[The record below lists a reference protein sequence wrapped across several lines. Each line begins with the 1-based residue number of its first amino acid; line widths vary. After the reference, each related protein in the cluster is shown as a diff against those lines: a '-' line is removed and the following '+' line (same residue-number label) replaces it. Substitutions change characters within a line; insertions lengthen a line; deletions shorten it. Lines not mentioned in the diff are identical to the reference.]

1 MLKNKVASVNI
12 SDADFV
18 LAGKDYNMS
27 LKLKLLV
34 IAIMF
39 CDMCCIFV
47 LQSCDHS
54 SGSKTKSAELKLSER
69 KEYLCGPEVLD
80 KNWYSTEKKA
90 PLFSGLEGIHFP
102 VSTNSTEAQKYF
114 DQGLMLAYGFNHA
127 EAARSFYEAG
137 RQDSSCAMCLWGFAY
152 VLGPNYNAGMEPDNL
167 QRAYDA
173 VQKAKRLSASGT
185 QKEKDLIEALTSRY
199 AKDDKVART
208 ILDSTYASTMRNVF
222 KKYPD
227 DVDIAVLFAESLMN
241 QHPWQLFRK
250 DGTIQPWTPEII
262 KVLKHA
268 LDLDPRHAGANH
280 FYIHAVEMS
289 QQPGE
294 ALTSAD
300 LLRDLVPGAGHLIH
314 MPSHTYIRIGRYHE
328 GVLTNLKA
336 VAVDSLYTVACHAQ
350 GAYPLAYYPHNYHFL
365 AACATLDGESRYAN
379 MGADQ
384 TRFHAH
390 EKLLLDPAW
399 ATLQHYYT
407 IPFYIQVK
415 LGLWKDIQRSAEPEE
430 LLKYPRVIWHYSNG
444 MADLSQN
451 KIGKAQKHLREMK
464 FIMQD
469 TTIKKLT
476 IWNINNLYDLCE
488 IASRTLEGEIH
499 AREKDYSRAIAELR
513 EATAMEDA
521 LNYNEPPDWFF
532 SVRHNLGAVLIQA
545 GKYQDAI
552 RVYEEDLQKL
562 PENGWALIGLM
573 NAYEKLG
580 EKNKYIEMKN
590 RFEDAWKYADIKIA
604 SSRIL

>member
-1 MLKNKVASVNI
+1 ML
-12 SDADFV
+12 
-18 LAGKDYNMS
+18 
-27 LKLKLLV
+27 LKLNLLLKT
-34 IAIMF
+34 IMF
-39 CDMCCIFV
+39 GGLCCIFV
-47 LQSCDHS
+47 LQSCKHS
-54 SGSKTKSAELKLSER
+54 SGSNTKSAEFKLSAR
-69 KEYLCGPEVLD
+69 NEYLCGAEVLD
-80 KNWYSTEKKA
+80 KTWYSTEKKA

-102 VSTNSTEAQKYF
+102 ISTKSKEAQKYF
-114 DQGLMLAYGFNHA
+114 DQGMMLAYGFNHA
-127 EAARSFYEAG
+127 EAARSFYESG

-152 VLGPNYNAGMEPDNL
+152 VLGPNYNSGMEPDNL

-173 VQKAKRLSASGT
+173 VQKAKLLSASGT

-199 AKDDKVART
+199 TNNEKIARPL
-208 ILDSTYASTMRNVF
+208 LDSAYASNMRKVF
-222 KKYPD
+222 EKYPD
-227 DVDIAVLFAESLMN
+227 DVDVAVLFAESLMN
-241 QHPWQLFRK
+241 LHPWNLFNK
-250 DGTIQPWTPEII
+250 DGSIQPWTPEII

-268 LDLDPRHAGANH
+268 LDRNPRHAGANH
-280 FYIHAVEMS
+280 FFIHAVEMS
-289 QQPGE
+289 QKPGE

-300 LLRDLVPGAGHLIH
+300 LLRDLVPGAGHLVH
-314 MPSHTYIRIGRYHE
+314 MPSHTYLRIGRYHE

-336 VAVDSLYTVACHAQ
+336 VLVDSLYTVACHAQ

-379 MGADQ
+379 MGANE

-399 ATLQHYYT
+399 ATLQHYYS

-415 LGLWKDIQRSAEPEE
+415 LGLWKDIQRSTEPEE
-430 LLKYPRVIWHYSNG
+430 QLKYPRVIWHYSQG

-451 KIGKAQKHLREMK
+451 NTAKAKKHLREMK
-464 FIMQD
+464 SIMKD

-476 IWNINNLYDLCE
+476 IWNINSLYDLCE
-488 IASRTLEGEIH
+488 IASHTLEGEIH
-499 AREKDYSRAIAELR
+499 ASKKDYFRAIAEFR
-513 EATAMEDA
+513 EAITIEDA

-545 GKYQDAI
+545 GRYHDAS
-552 RVYEEDLQKL
+552 RVYEEDLHIL

-580 EKNKYIEMKN
+580 ERNKYIEMKN
-590 RFEDAWKYADIKIA
+590 RFENAWKYADIKIT

>member
-1 MLKNKVASVNI
+1 
-12 SDADFV
+12 
-18 LAGKDYNMS
+18 
-27 LKLKLLV
+27 
-34 IAIMF
+34 
-39 CDMCCIFV
+39 MCCIFV

-208 ILDSTYASTMRNVF
+208 ILDSTYASNMRNVF
-222 KKYPD
+222 EKYPD